1 MASIKLPLNL
11 LLIMIFGLSNVAN
24 ANMTCK
30 GKFTNPI
37 TDICWSCVLPIS
49 IGGLSVGKGLVPSKR
64 DISNPS
70 SPLCLCTKGGI
81 PTPGITLGF
90 WEPVRM
96 VDIARAPYCMV
107 GLGGLQLGP
116 NNMSRQGSYNR
127 SYGNRES
134 HDSFYHLHYYV
145 YPLIYWLELIT
156 DLACLEQSTFDVAY
170 LSELD
175 PTWGDEKLQSLL
187 NPESFLFAS
196 PMAQAACAIDCASAT
211 LDIASDKL
219 FWCTGCYGN
228 LYPWGGTNADH
239 AGGVQNGSLL
249 TARILAKMHRTSFAK
264 STSTNN
270 ASPNGAICRKE
281 TCLTLKKSQYK
292 LQMVYPRASRG
303 SIGCW
308 PLGMSDTIYSPGNEY
323 PWDGQDW
330 SYIIWRKRN
339 CCVF

>member
-1 MASIKLPLNL
+1 
-11 LLIMIFGLSNVAN
+11 
-24 ANMTCK
+24 
-30 GKFTNPI
+30 
-37 TDICWSCVLPIS
+37 
-49 IGGLSVGKGLVPSKR
+49 
-64 DISNPS
+64 
-70 SPLCLCTKGGI
+70 
-81 PTPGITLGF
+81 
-90 WEPVRM
+90 M
-96 VDIARAPYCMV
+96 VDIARATYCMV

-127 SYGNRES
+127 SYGSRES

-175 PTWGDEKLQSLL
+175 PTWDDEKLQSLL
-187 NPESFLFAS
+187 NPESFLFGN

-211 LDIASDKL
+211 LDTASDRL

-239 AGGVQNGSLL
+239 VGGVQNGSLL
-249 TARILAKMHRTSFAK
+249 TARILAKMHRTSFTK

-270 ASPNGAICRKE
+270 ASPNGTICRKE
-281 TCLTLKKSQYK
+281 TCLKLKKSQYK

-303 SIGCW
+303 PIGCW
-308 PLGMSDTIYSPGNEY
+308 PLGMSDTMYSPGNEY

-330 SYIIWRKRN
+330 SYVIWRKRN
-339 CCVF
+339 CCAF